1 MKIFTPLF
9 LLIAL
14 PFFGLGQDLLQ
25 DNKIIPANR
34 DTEDAFGFGIAV
46 DGIDAMIGSPGKSS
60 FKKYAGGIHS
70 YSLNNRGWIET
81 EFIRNK
87 VENSVDNFGHSI
99 AMHDGVCLVG
109 VPFGDVRSGSVITNC
124 GMVAVYYL
132 DGGSWTFVEAIFPS
146 DNGEFD
152 GEPHSS
158 FGWDIK
164 MTDEHIFIASLATNE
179 AQKLNS
185 GGVYIYSYDDFKKSI
200 QKIEPDTS
208 VTEGGVNV
216 QLAVNDEYLA
226 IGYERENTSDSIV
239 QTGSVHIY
247 RLVDGLY
254 KKVQKIT
261 LPNAANR
268 EGFGNA
274 LAFNNNY
281 LAVRSLGFN
290 DAKNDSS
297 GKVWIY
303 NVGPDSFTLH
313 KTLRLGA
320 SIDQGQLSPELL
332 LTDSLL
338 FVGAPEYDFDEKG
351 ENEMKDAGAVLIYNI
366 SNDFALQQTLVAKDR
381 NENDRF
387 GYRFDGADE
396 LLLIGSYSE
405 QDEFNNNTLEKAGAV
420 YVFDLNGSSGLFEQR
435 RATLSNVYPNPT
447 SGLINIELPYGMMP
461 DMKVEVYSMS
471 GVLIH
476 EETIF
481 RNESG
486 HVNVDLQ
493 HLDSGMYLVQLGDAL
508 HTYTKRIVKE

>member
-1 MKIFTPLF
+1 MKNFTPLLF
-9 LLIAL
+9 LIAL
-14 PFFGLGQDLLQ
+14 PIFGLGQDLLQ

-34 DTEDAFGFGIAV
+34 DAEDAFGFAIAV

-70 YSLNNRGWIET
+70 YLLNNKGWTET
-81 EFIRNK
+81 EFIRNQL
-87 VENSVDNFGHSI
+87 ENSVDNFGHSI

-132 DGGSWTFVEAIFPS
+132 DGGSWTFEEAIFPS

-152 GEPHSS
+152 GEPHGS
-158 FGWDIK
+158 FGWDIQ
-164 MTDEHIFIASLATNE
+164 MNDEHIFIASLATNE

-208 VTEGGVNV
+208 VTEKGVNI

-226 IGYERENTSDSIV
+226 IGNERENTSDSIV

-261 LPNAANR
+261 IPDAANR
-268 EGFGNA
+268 EGFGSA

-338 FVGAPEYDFDEKG
+338 FVGAPEYDFDANG
-351 ENEMKDAGAVLIYNI
+351 ENEIQDAGAVLIYNI
-366 SNDFALQQTLVAKDR
+366 ADDFALQQTLVAKDR

-387 GYRFDGADE
+387 GYRFDGTDE

-405 QDEFNNNTLEKAGAV
+405 QDEFNTSTLEKAGAV
-420 YVFDLNGSSGLFEQR
+420 YVFDLDGSSGLFEER
-435 RATLSNVYPNPT
+435 RASLANVYPNPT
-447 SGLINIELPYGMMP
+447 SGFITIELPEGMSP
-461 DMKVEVYSMS
+461 KMKVQVYTMS
-471 GVLIH
+471 GVLVLEKAIL
-476 EETIF
+476 
-481 RNESG
+481 NDESG
-486 HVNVDLQ
+486 QVLVDLQ
-493 HLDSGMYLVQLGDAL
+493 HVENGMYLIQLSDGL
-508 HTYTKRIVKE
+508 HNYTKRIVKE